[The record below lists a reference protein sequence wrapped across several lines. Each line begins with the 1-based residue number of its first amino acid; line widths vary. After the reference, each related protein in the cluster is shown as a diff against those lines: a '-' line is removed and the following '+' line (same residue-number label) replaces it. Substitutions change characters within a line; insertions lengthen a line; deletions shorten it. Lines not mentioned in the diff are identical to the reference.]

1 MLKNNPL
8 FHLMDL
14 NETDDNPKHLLDKY
28 WEIEKILND
37 SRLDYTYIERI
48 IEYIKFMEMAYMYPN
63 TLGKTYFENSNAKCR
78 CPINATMDE
87 VGDVFTMSVPG
98 LLMNGVYQS
107 RFLIFVVIE
116 VETRDISVMV
126 KDMDNDGRYYSRLK
140 FNDSNPFINQD
151 RPFDRILLKNIVRSI
166 NSATME
172 VIDVYLG
179 FKGTDKYKELEKMV
193 LTDGENLLKN
203 ELKDEPKKSLLSRV
217 KDWFK

>member
-14 NETDDNPKHLLDKY
+14 NEIDDNPKHLLDKY
-28 WEIEKILND
+28 WEVKKILID

-63 TLGKTYFENSNAKCR
+63 TLGKTYFENSNVKCR

-87 VGDVFTMSVPG
+87 AGDVFTMSIPG

-116 VETRDISVMV
+116 VETKDIAIMV
-126 KDMDNDGRYYSRLK
+126 KDMDHEGRYYSRLK

-151 RPFDRILLKNIVRSI
+151 RSFDRILLKNIVRSI
-166 NSATME
+166 NTATIE

-193 LTDGENLLKN
+193 LSDDENLLKN
-203 ELKDEPKKSLLSRV
+203 ELKVEPEKSLFTKI